1 MRDAGYHR
9 SGDSDK
15 FAASQGAIY
24 DRLKVNQKN
33 GQIPMKAA
41 AFDYVRASSVDEI
54 CKLLA
59 DAGDTERKI
68 IAGGQTLVPLMAM
81 RMARPDML
89 IDINDVTELSGIED
103 RGDCISF
110 GAGTRQRAIERSAIV
125 SDRLPLLAKAVRNVG
140 HVQTRNR
147 GTIGGSIVHGDPSAE
162 IPLAALALEAKIV
175 LRDLS
180 GETEAPIDG
189 FFEAAMVTNIEP
201 EQLLTEIR
209 IPVWQDARMGT
220 GFHETSSR
228 QGDFAIVA
236 AAAQV
241 ALSDSGTIAR
251 AAVAVGGAAPSPVK
265 LRALETALVGAAP
278 EGIDALSAL
287 VDEDIDPDTDVHA
300 TAAYRRRVSR
310 SLVARA
316 FADAVEEAR
325 T

>member
-1 MRDAGYHR
+1 
-9 SGDSDK
+9 
-15 FAASQGAIY
+15 
-24 DRLKVNQKN
+24 
-33 GQIPMKAA
+33 MKAA

-59 DAGDTERKI
+59 DAGDAERKI

-89 IDINDVTELSGIED
+89 IDINDVSDLVGID
-103 RGDCISF
+103 DCGDHIAF
-110 GAGTRQRAIERSAIV
+110 GAGTRQRSIERSEIV
-125 SDRLPLLAKAVRNVG
+125 SNRLPLLAKAVRNVG

-162 IPLAALALEAKIV
+162 IPLAALALEATMV

-180 GETEAPIDG
+180 GETEIAIDG

-201 EQLLTEIR
+201 QQLLTKIR
-209 IPVWQDARMGT
+209 IPVWPNARIGT

-241 ALSDSGTIAR
+241 ELSDSGAIAR
-251 AAVAVGGAAPSPVK
+251 AAVSVGGAAPSPVK
-265 LRALETALVGAAP
+265 LHALEEALVGVTP
-278 EGIDALSAL
+278 DGIDALLAL

-300 TAAYRRRVSR
+300 TAAYRQRVSR
-310 SLVARA
+310 SLVARSL
-316 FADAVEEAR
+316 ADAVEEAR
-325 T
+325 G